1 MGKIK
6 RKKLSSFET
15 KTLSELKELNDGGD
29 KVYVPYIQ
37 YIQPAYNNCK
47 HEISECSQKLS
58 AGENVQI
65 TDEGIVN
72 AVDTRY
78 IAEEGGNIE
87 IDSEGKISYVGDE
100 PQTYAAGKGLRLISN
115 NNNLALKLEI
125 DEGKSF
131 TSLYGSKL
139 HPATFKNNYTL
150 ELAGNAMDSIF
161 VHINESDRTGGYKV
175 LCLENDAIT
184 LRTAFSV
191 RKTKKYYYTNGT
203 TTGWYQE
210 QPTGYTKVNSSD
222 YTNFVI
228 DIENIKKLSM
238 SALFLQKH
246 NNMEIVINIVNRTS
260 PTYTDFIIEN
270 DTLYNAEAHVYEQ
283 GLLSSCPRIS
293 SNADPNNNYGVIAKY
308 EGSKVKTGFTAG
320 HYVDTDGSE
329 RLVRPPFCGNVLS
342 ILDKTEDMYEDLYST
357 IRFIP
362 LVSLDDTALKTT
374 IKLVSTEY

>member
-29 KVYVPYIQ
+29 KVYIP
-37 YIQPAYNNCK
+37 YIQPAHNNYK
-47 HEISECSQKLS
+47 REISECPQKLS

-65 TDEGIVN
+65 TDKDIVN
-72 AVDTRY
+72 AIDTRY
-78 IAEEGGNIE
+78 RAGDNIK
-87 IDSEGKISYVGDE
+87 IDTEGKISYVGAE

-115 NNNLALKLEI
+115 NNNLALKLET
-125 DEGKSF
+125 DEGESF

-139 HPATFKNNYTL
+139 HPATFKNDFTL

-184 LRTAFSV
+184 LRTAFNA
-191 RKTKKYYYTNGT
+191 RGTKKYYYTNGT
-203 TTGWYQE
+203 TTGWYQD

-228 DIENIKKLSM
+228 DTENIALLSM

-260 PTYTDFIIEN
+260 ATYTDFVIEN
-270 DTLYNAEAHVYEQ
+270 DTLYNAVAHVYEQ
-283 GLLSSCPRIS
+283 GLLSSRDDIKSDAHP
-293 SNADPNNNYGVIAKY
+293 DNNYVVIAKY
-308 EGSKVKTGFTAG
+308 EDNKLKTGFTAG
-320 HYVDTDGSE
+320 HYVDTDGSG
-329 RLVRPPFCGNVLS
+329 RSVRPPFCGNVLS

-362 LVSLDDTALKTT
+362 LVSLDDTAQKTT
-374 IKLVSTEY
+374 IQLISTEY

>member
-15 KTLSELKELNDGGD
+15 KTLSELKELNDNGD

-37 YIQPAYNNCK
+37 PAYDNYK
-47 HEISECSQKLS
+47 HEISECPQKLS
-58 AGENVQI
+58 AGKNVQI

-78 IAEEGGNIE
+78 TAGDNIK
-87 IDSEGKISYVGDE
+87 IDYPDGKISYVGDE

-115 NNNLALKLEI
+115 NNNLALKLET
-125 DEGKSF
+125 DGGATF
-131 TSLYGSKL
+131 TTLYGSKL

-184 LRTAFSV
+184 LRTAFNA

-222 YTNFVI
+222 YTNFAI
-228 DIENIKKLSM
+228 DTENIKLLSM

-270 DTLYNAEAHVYEQ
+270 DTLYDAEAHIYEQ
-283 GLLSSCPRIS
+283 GLLSYCPVIS
-293 SNADPNNNYGVIAKY
+293 SNVYPNNNYGVIAKY
-308 EGSKVKTGFTAG
+308 EGSTVKTGFTAG
-320 HYVDTDGSE
+320 HYVDTDGSG
-329 RLVRPPFCGNVLS
+329 RSARPPFCGNVLS

-362 LVSLDDTALKTT
+362 VVSLDDTAQTTT

>member
-15 KTLSELKELNDGGD
+15 KTLSELKELNDNGD
-29 KVYVPYIQ
+29 KVYVPYIL
-37 YIQPAYNNCK
+37 QPAYDNYK
-47 HEISECSQKLS
+47 HEISECPQKLS

-78 IAEEGGNIE
+78 RAGDNIE

-115 NNNLALKLEI
+115 NNNLALKLET

-184 LRTAFSV
+184 LRTAFNAGE
-191 RKTKKYYYTNGT
+191 TKKYYYTNGT
-203 TTGWYQE
+203 VSGWYQE
-210 QPTGYTKVNSSD
+210 QPAGYTKVNSSD

-228 DIENIKKLSM
+228 DAENIKLLSM

-260 PTYTDFIIEN
+260 ATYTDFIIEN
-270 DTLYNAEAHVYEQ
+270 DTLYDAKAHVYEQ
-283 GLLSSCPRIS
+283 GLMSSCAVS
-293 SNADPNNNYGVIAKY
+293 SNNYGVIAKY

-320 HYVDTDGSE
+320 HYVDTDGSG
-329 RLVRPPFCGNVLS
+329 RSARPPFCGNVLS
-342 ILDKTEDMYEDLYST
+342 ILDKTENMYEDLYST

-362 LVSLDDTALKTT
+362 VVSLDDTAQTTT

>member
-15 KTLSELKELNDGGD
+15 KTLSELKELNDNGD

-37 YIQPAYNNCK
+37 PAYNNYK
-47 HEISECSQKLS
+47 HEISECPQKLS
-58 AGENVQI
+58 AGKNVQI

-78 IAEEGGNIE
+78 IAGDNIK
-87 IDSEGKISYVGDE
+87 IDYPDGKISYVGDE
-100 PQTYAAGKGLRLISN
+100 TQTYAAGKGLRLISN
-115 NNNLALKLEI
+115 NNNLALKLET
-125 DEGKSF
+125 DEGAIF
-131 TSLYGSKL
+131 TTLYGSKL

-184 LRTAFSV
+184 LRTAFNA

-222 YTNFVI
+222 YTNFAI
-228 DIENIKKLSM
+228 DTENIKLLSM

-260 PTYTDFIIEN
+260 PTYTDFVIEN
-270 DTLYNAEAHVYEQ
+270 DTLYDAEAHVYEQ
-283 GLLSSCPRIS
+283 GLLSYCPVIS
-293 SNADPNNNYGVIAKY
+293 SNAYPNNNYGVIAKY
-308 EGSKVKTGFTAG
+308 EGSTVKTGFTAR
-320 HYVDTDGSE
+320 HYVDTDGSG
-329 RLVRPPFCGNVLS
+329 RSARPPFCGNVLS
-342 ILDKTEDMYEDLYST
+342 ILDNREDMYEDLYSA

-362 LVSLDDTALKTT
+362 VVSLDDTAQTT
-374 IKLVSTEY
+374 IIKLVSTEY

>member
-15 KTLSELKELNDGGD
+15 KTLSELKELNDNGD

-37 YIQPAYNNCK
+37 PAYDNYK
-47 HEISECSQKLS
+47 HEISECPQKLS

-65 TDEGIVN
+65 TGEGIVN

-78 IAEEGGNIE
+78 KAGYNIK
-87 IDSEGKISYVGDE
+87 IDYPEGKISYVGDE

-115 NNNLALKLEI
+115 NNNLALKLET
-125 DEGKSF
+125 DGGATF
-131 TSLYGSKL
+131 TTLYGSKL

-150 ELAGNAMDSIF
+150 ELAGNAMDSIL
-161 VHINESDRTGGYKV
+161 VHINESDITGGYKV

-184 LRTAFSV
+184 LRTAFNA

-228 DIENIKKLSM
+228 DTENIKILSM

-270 DTLYNAEAHVYEQ
+270 DTLYDAEAHVYEQ
-283 GLLSSCPRIS
+283 GLLSSCDII
-293 SNADPNNNYGVIAKY
+293 SNAYPNNNYGVIAKY
-308 EGSKVKTGFTAG
+308 EGSTVKTGFTAG
-320 HYVDTDGSE
+320 HYVDTDGSG
-329 RLVRPPFCGNVLS
+329 RSARPPFCGNVLS

-362 LVSLDDTALKTT
+362 LVSLDDTAQTTT

>member
-15 KTLSELKELNDGGD
+15 KTLSELKELNDNGD

-37 YIQPAYNNCK
+37 PAYDNYK
-47 HEISECSQKLS
+47 HEISECPQKLS

-78 IAEEGGNIE
+78 IAGDNIK
-87 IDSEGKISYVGDE
+87 IDYPEGKISYVGDE
-100 PQTYAAGKGLRLISN
+100 PQTYAAGKGLKLISN
-115 NNNLALKLEI
+115 NNNLALKLET

-184 LRTAFSV
+184 LRTAFNA
-191 RKTKKYYYTNGT
+191 RGTKKYYYTNGT
-203 TTGWYQE
+203 TTGWYQD

-228 DIENIKKLSM
+228 DTENIALLSM

-260 PTYTDFIIEN
+260 ATYTDFIIEN

-283 GLLSSCPRIS
+283 GLLSSCHAIN
-293 SNADPNNNYGVIAKY
+293 SNAHPNNNYGVIAKY

-320 HYVDTDGSE
+320 HYVDTDGSG
-329 RLVRPPFCGNVLS
+329 RSVRPPFCGNVLS
-342 ILDKTEDMYEDLYST
+342 ILDKSEDMYEDLYST

-362 LVSLDDTALKTT
+362 VVSLDDTAQKTT
-374 IKLVSTEY
+374 IQLISTEY

>member
-15 KTLSELKELNDGGD
+15 KTLSELKELNDNGD

-37 YIQPAYNNCK
+37 PAYDNYK
-47 HEISECSQKLS
+47 HEISECPQKLS

-65 TDEGIVN
+65 TGEGIVN

-78 IAEEGGNIE
+78 KAGYNIK
-87 IDSEGKISYVGDE
+87 IDYPEGKISYVGDE

-115 NNNLALKLEI
+115 NNNLALKLET
-125 DEGKSF
+125 DARKSF

-150 ELAGNAMDSIF
+150 ELAGNAMDSIL
-161 VHINESDRTGGYKV
+161 VHINESDRIGSYEV

-184 LRTAFSV
+184 LRTAFNA
-191 RKTKKYYYTNGT
+191 RGTKKYYYTNGT
-203 TTGWYQE
+203 TTGWYQD

-228 DIENIKKLSM
+228 DTENIKILSM

-246 NNMEIVINIVNRTS
+246 NNMEIVISMVNRTS
-260 PTYTDFIIEN
+260 ATYTDFIIEN

-283 GLLSSCPRIS
+283 GLLSSCPDIN
-293 SNADPNNNYGVIAKY
+293 SNASPDNNYVVIAKY
-308 EGSKVKTGFTAG
+308 EDNKLKTGFTAG
-320 HYVDTDGSE
+320 YYIDTDGSG
-329 RLVRPPFCGNVLS
+329 RSVRPPFCGNVLS

>member
-37 YIQPAYNNCK
+37 SAYDNYDNYK
-47 HEISECSQKLS
+47 HEISECPQKLS

-78 IAEEGGNIE
+78 IAGDNIK
-87 IDSEGKISYVGDE
+87 IDYPEGKISYTGAE
-100 PQTYAAGKGLRLISN
+100 PQTYATGKGLRLISN
-115 NNNLALKLEI
+115 NNNLALKLET
-125 DEGKSF
+125 DAGKSF

-184 LRTAFSV
+184 LRTAFSA
-191 RKTKKYYYTNGT
+191 RGTKKYYYTNGT
-203 TTGWYQE
+203 ASGWYQE

-228 DIENIKKLSM
+228 DIENIKILSM

-260 PTYTDFIIEN
+260 ATYTDFVIEN

-283 GLLSSCPRIS
+283 GLLSSCPLIS
-293 SNADPNNNYGVIAKY
+293 SNAYPNNNYGVIAKY
-308 EGSKVKTGFTAG
+308 EDSKVKTGFTAG

-329 RLVRPPFCGNVLS
+329 RSVRPPFCGNVLS

>member
-37 YIQPAYNNCK
+37 PAYDNYK
-47 HEISECSQKLS
+47 HEISECPQKLS
-58 AGENVQI
+58 AGKNVQI

-78 IAEEGGNIE
+78 TAGDNIE
-87 IDSEGKISYVGDE
+87 IDTEGKISYVGAE

-115 NNNLALKLEI
+115 NNNLALKLET
-125 DEGKSF
+125 DEGAIF
-131 TSLYGSKL
+131 TTLYGSKL
-139 HPATFKNNYTL
+139 HPTTFKNNYTL

-184 LRTAFSV
+184 LRTAFNA

-222 YTNFVI
+222 YTNFAI
-228 DIENIKKLSM
+228 DTENIALLSM

-260 PTYTDFIIEN
+260 ATYTDFVIEN
-270 DTLYNAEAHVYEQ
+270 DTLYNAVIHVYEQ
-283 GLLSSCPRIS
+283 GLLSSRDDIKS
-293 SNADPNNNYGVIAKY
+293 DAYPNNNYGVIVKY
-308 EGSKVKTGFTAG
+308 DGDKPATEFTAL
-320 HYVDTDGSE
+320 YYIDTDGSG
-329 RLVRPPFCGNVLS
+329 RSIRPPFCGNVLS
-342 ILDKTEDMYEDLYST
+342 ILDKSEDMYEDLYST

-362 LVSLDDTALKTT
+362 VVSLDDTAQKTT
-374 IKLVSTEY
+374 IQLISTEY

>member
-15 KTLSELKELNDGGD
+15 KTLSELKELNDNGD

-37 YIQPAYNNCK
+37 RAYDNYK
-47 HEISECSQKLS
+47 HEISECPQKLS

-72 AVDTRY
+72 AVDTSY
-78 IAEEGGNIE
+78 IAGYNIK
-87 IDSEGKISYVGDE
+87 IDYPEGKISYVGDE
-100 PQTYAAGKGLRLISN
+100 PQTYAAGNGLRLISN
-115 NNNLALKLEI
+115 NNNLALKLET
-125 DEGKSF
+125 DGGATF
-131 TSLYGSKL
+131 TTLYGSKL
-139 HPATFKNNYTL
+139 HPATFKKNYKL

-184 LRTAFSV
+184 LRTAFNA

-222 YTNFVI
+222 YTNFAI
-228 DIENIKKLSM
+228 DTENIKLLSI

-260 PTYTDFIIEN
+260 QTYTDFVIEN

-283 GLLSSCPRIS
+283 GLLSSCPAIN
-293 SNADPNNNYGVIAKY
+293 SNAYPNNNYGVIVKH
-308 EGSKVKTGFTAG
+308 EGNTLKTGFTA
-320 HYVDTDGSE
+320 
-329 RLVRPPFCGNVLS
+329 
-342 ILDKTEDMYEDLYST
+342 
-357 IRFIP
+357 
-362 LVSLDDTALKTT
+362 
-374 IKLVSTEY
+374 

>member
-29 KVYVPYIQ
+29 KVYIP
-37 YIQPAYNNCK
+37 YIQPASDNYK
-47 HEISECSQKLS
+47 HEISECPQKLS

-72 AVDTRY
+72 AVDTCY
-78 IAEEGGNIE
+78 TAGDNIK
-87 IDSEGKISYVGDE
+87 IDYPEGKISYVGDE

-115 NNNLALKLEI
+115 NNLALKLET
-125 DEGKSF
+125 DEGATF
-131 TSLYGSKL
+131 TTLYGSKL
-139 HPATFKNNYTL
+139 HPATFKNDFTL

-184 LRTAFSV
+184 LRTAFNA

-203 TTGWYQE
+203 TTGWYQD

-228 DIENIKKLSM
+228 DTENIALLSM

-260 PTYTDFIIEN
+260 ATYTDFVIEN
-270 DTLYNAEAHVYEQ
+270 DTLYNAVAHVYEQ
-283 GLLSSCPRIS
+283 GLLSSRDDIKS
-293 SNADPNNNYGVIAKY
+293 DAYPNNNYGVIVKY
-308 EGSKVKTGFTAG
+308 DGDKPATEFTAL
-320 HYVDTDGSE
+320 YYIDTDGSG
-329 RLVRPPFCGNVLS
+329 RSIRPPFCGNVLS
-342 ILDKTEDMYEDLYST
+342 ILDKSEDMYEDLYST

-362 LVSLDDTALKTT
+362 VVSLDDTAQKTT
-374 IKLVSTEY
+374 IQLVSTEY

>member
-37 YIQPAYNNCK
+37 PAYDNYK
-47 HEISECSQKLS
+47 HEISECPQKLS

-65 TDEGIVN
+65 TDEGIIN
-72 AVDTRY
+72 AVDTSY
-78 IAEEGGNIE
+78 TAGDNIK
-87 IDSEGKISYVGDE
+87 IDYPEGKISYVGDE

-115 NNNLALKLEI
+115 NNNLALKLET

-184 LRTAFSV
+184 LRTAFSA
-191 RKTKKYYYTNGT
+191 RGTKKYYYTNGT

-210 QPTGYTKVNSSD
+210 QPAGYTKVSSSD

-228 DIENIKKLSM
+228 DTENIKILSM

-260 PTYTDFIIEN
+260 ATYTDFIIEN
-270 DTLYNAEAHVYEQ
+270 DTLYNAEAHIYEQ
-283 GLLSSCPRIS
+283 GLLSYCPVIS
-293 SNADPNNNYGVIAKY
+293 SNAYPNNNYGVIAKY

-320 HYVDTDGSE
+320 HYVDTDGSG
-329 RLVRPPFCGNVLS
+329 RSVRPPFCGNVLS
-342 ILDKTEDMYEDLYST
+342 ILDKTGDMYEDLYST

-362 LVSLDDTALKTT
+362 LVSLDDTARTTT
-374 IKLVSTEY
+374 IKMVSTEY

>member
-37 YIQPAYNNCK
+37 YAHDNYK
-47 HEISECSQKLS
+47 HEISECPQKLS

-78 IAEEGGNIE
+78 TAGDNIE

-115 NNNLALKLEI
+115 NNNLALKLET
-125 DEGKSF
+125 DDGKSF

-139 HPATFKNNYTL
+139 HPATFENNYKL

-184 LRTAFSV
+184 LRTAFNAGE
-191 RKTKKYYYTNGT
+191 TKKYYYTNGT
-203 TTGWYQE
+203 VSGWYQE
-210 QPTGYTKVNSSD
+210 QPAGYTKVSSLD

-228 DIENIKKLSM
+228 DTENIALLSM

-246 NNMEIVINIVNRTS
+246 NNMEIVINIVNRTNA
-260 PTYTDFIIEN
+260 TYTDFIIEN
-270 DTLYNAEAHVYEQ
+270 DTLYDADVHVYEQ
-283 GLLSSCPRIS
+283 GLMSSC
-293 SNADPNNNYGVIAKY
+293 AVPNNNYGVIVKH
-308 EGSKVKTGFTAG
+308 EGNTLKTGFTAG
-320 HYVDTDGSE
+320 HYVDTDGSG
-329 RLVRPPFCGNVLS
+329 RSARPPFCGNVLS

-362 LVSLDDTALKTT
+362 VVSLDDTARTTT

>member
-29 KVYVPYIQ
+29 KVYIPYIQ
-37 YIQPAYNNCK
+37 PQPAYDNYK
-47 HEISECSQKLS
+47 HEISECPQKLS

-72 AVDTRY
+72 AVDTHY
-78 IAEEGGNIE
+78 IKGDNIE

-100 PQTYAAGKGLRLISN
+100 PQTYAAGKGLKLISN
-115 NNNLALKLEI
+115 NNNLALKLET

-150 ELAGNAMDSIF
+150 ELAGNAMDSIL

-184 LRTAFSV
+184 LRTAFNA
-191 RKTKKYYYTNGT
+191 RGTKKYYYTNGT
-203 TTGWYQE
+203 TTGWYQDQD
-210 QPTGYTKVNSSD
+210 QPAGYTKVNSSN

-228 DIENIKKLSM
+228 DTENIALLSM

-260 PTYTDFIIEN
+260 ATYTDFVIEN

-283 GLLSSCPRIS
+283 GLLSSCPAIN
-293 SNADPNNNYGVIAKY
+293 SNAYPNNNYGVIAKY
-308 EGSKVKTGFTAG
+308 EGSTVKTGFTAG

-329 RLVRPPFCGNVLS
+329 RSARPPFCGNVLS
-342 ILDKTEDMYEDLYST
+342 ILDNSEDMYEDLYST

-362 LVSLDDTALKTT
+362 VVSLDDTAQKTT
-374 IKLVSTEY
+374 IQLISTEY

>member
-37 YIQPAYNNCK
+37 PAYDNYK
-47 HEISECSQKLS
+47 HEISECPQKLS

-78 IAEEGGNIE
+78 RAGDNIK
-87 IDSEGKISYVGDE
+87 IDYPEGKISYVGDE

-115 NNNLALKLEI
+115 NNNLALKLET
-125 DEGKSF
+125 DEGATF
-131 TSLYGSKL
+131 ITLYGSKL

-184 LRTAFSV
+184 LRTAFNA

-228 DIENIKKLSM
+228 DIENIKILSM

-260 PTYTDFIIEN
+260 ATYTDFIIEN
-270 DTLYNAEAHVYEQ
+270 DTLYNAAAHVYEQ
-283 GLLSSCPRIS
+283 GLLSSCPDIN
-293 SNADPNNNYGVIAKY
+293 SNAFSDNNYCVIAKY
-308 EGSKVKTGFTAG
+308 EGSTVKTGFTAG
-320 HYVDTDGSE
+320 HYVDTDGSG
-329 RLVRPPFCGNVLS
+329 RSARPPFCGNVLS

-362 LVSLDDTALKTT
+362 VVSLDDTAQTTT

>member
-15 KTLSELKELNDGGD
+15 KTLSELKELNDNGD

-37 YIQPAYNNCK
+37 PAYDNYK
-47 HEISECSQKLS
+47 HEISECPQKLS

-78 IAEEGGNIE
+78 TAGDNIE

-115 NNNLALKLEI
+115 NNLALKLET
-125 DEGKSF
+125 DEGKLF

-150 ELAGNAMDSIF
+150 ELAGNAMDSIL

-184 LRTAFSV
+184 LRTAFNA
-191 RKTKKYYYTNGT
+191 RGTKKYYYTNGT
-203 TTGWYQE
+203 TSGWYQD
-210 QPTGYTKVNSSD
+210 QPAGYTKVNSSN

-228 DIENIKKLSM
+228 DTENIALLSM

-260 PTYTDFIIEN
+260 ATYTDFVIEN

-283 GLLSSCPRIS
+283 GLLSYCPIIS
-293 SNADPNNNYGVIAKY
+293 SNAYPDNNYGVIAKY
-308 EGSKVKTGFTAG
+308 EGSTVKTGFTAG
-320 HYVDTDGSE
+320 HYVDTDGSG
-329 RLVRPPFCGNVLS
+329 RSARPPFCGNVLS
-342 ILDKTEDMYEDLYST
+342 ILDNSEDMYEDLYST

-362 LVSLDDTALKTT
+362 LVSLDDTAQTTT

>member
-37 YIQPAYNNCK
+37 PAYDNYK
-47 HEISECSQKLS
+47 HEISECPQKLS
-58 AGENVQI
+58 AGKNVQI

-78 IAEEGGNIE
+78 TAGDNIE
-87 IDSEGKISYVGDE
+87 IDTEGKISYVGAE
-100 PQTYAAGKGLRLISN
+100 PQTYVAGKGLRLISN
-115 NNNLALKLEI
+115 NNNLALKLETDGGAI
-125 DEGKSF
+125 F
-131 TSLYGSKL
+131 TTLYGSKL

-184 LRTAFSV
+184 LRTAFNA

-222 YTNFVI
+222 YTNFAI
-228 DIENIKKLSM
+228 DTENIALLSM

-260 PTYTDFIIEN
+260 ATYTDFVIEN
-270 DTLYNAEAHVYEQ
+270 DTLYNAVIHVYEQ
-283 GLLSSCPRIS
+283 GLLSSRDDIKS
-293 SNADPNNNYGVIAKY
+293 DAYPNNNYGVIVKY
-308 EGSKVKTGFTAG
+308 DGDKPATEFTAL
-320 HYVDTDGSE
+320 YYIDTDGS
-329 RLVRPPFCGNVLS
+329 RRSIRPPFCGNVLS
-342 ILDKTEDMYEDLYST
+342 ILDKSEDMYEDLYST

-362 LVSLDDTALKTT
+362 VVSLDDTAQKTT
-374 IKLVSTEY
+374 IQLISTEY

>member
-15 KTLSELKELNDGGD
+15 KTLSELKELNDNGD

-37 YIQPAYNNCK
+37 PQPAYDNYK
-47 HEISECSQKLS
+47 HEISECPQKLS

-78 IAEEGGNIE
+78 IAGDNIK
-87 IDSEGKISYVGDE
+87 IDYPEGKISYDGDE
-100 PQTYAAGKGLRLISN
+100 PQTYAAGKGLKLISN
-115 NNNLALKLEI
+115 NNNLALKLET
-125 DEGKSF
+125 DEGKLF

-139 HPATFKNNYTL
+139 HPATFNNNYTL
-150 ELAGNAMDSIF
+150 ELAGNAMDSIL
-161 VHINESDRTGGYKV
+161 VHINESDRTAGYKV

-184 LRTAFSV
+184 LRTAFNA
-191 RKTKKYYYTNGT
+191 RGTKKYYYTNGT
-203 TTGWYQE
+203 TSGWYQD
-210 QPTGYTKVNSSD
+210 QPAGYTKVNSSN

-228 DIENIKKLSM
+228 DTENIALLSM

-260 PTYTDFIIEN
+260 ATYTDFVIEN

-283 GLLSSCPRIS
+283 GLLSSCPAIN
-293 SNADPNNNYGVIAKY
+293 SNAYPNNNYGVIAEY
-308 EGSKVKTGFTAG
+308 EGSTVKTGFTAG
-320 HYVDTDGSE
+320 HYVDTDGSG
-329 RLVRPPFCGNVLS
+329 RSARPPFCGNVLS
-342 ILDKTEDMYEDLYST
+342 ILDNSEDMYEDLYST

-362 LVSLDDTALKTT
+362 VVSLDATAQKTT
-374 IKLVSTEY
+374 IQLISTEY

>member
-29 KVYVPYIQ
+29 KVYIP
-37 YIQPAYNNCK
+37 YIQPAYDNYK

-58 AGENVQI
+58 AGENIQI

-72 AVDTRY
+72 AVDTCY
-78 IAEEGGNIE
+78 SAGYNIK
-87 IDSEGKISYVGDE
+87 IDTEGKISYTGDE
-100 PQTYAAGKGLRLISN
+100 PQTYAAGEGLRLISN
-115 NNNLALKLEI
+115 NNNLALKLET
-125 DEGKSF
+125 DAGKSF

-139 HPATFKNNYTL
+139 HPATFEDNHTL
-150 ELAGNAMDSIF
+150 ELAGNAMDSIL

-184 LRTAFSV
+184 LRTAFNA

-228 DIENIKKLSM
+228 DTENIKILSM

-260 PTYTDFIIEN
+260 ATYTDFVIEN
-270 DTLYNAEAHVYEQ
+270 DTLYNAVAHVYEQ
-283 GLLSSCPRIS
+283 GLLSSRDDIKS
-293 SNADPNNNYGVIAKY
+293 DAYPNNNYGVIVKY
-308 EGSKVKTGFTAG
+308 DGDKPATEFTAL
-320 HYVDTDGSE
+320 YYIDTDGSG
-329 RLVRPPFCGNVLS
+329 RSIRPPFCGNVLS

-362 LVSLDDTALKTT
+362 LVSLDDTAQTTT

>member
-15 KTLSELKELNDGGD
+15 KTLSELKELNDNGD

-37 YIQPAYNNCK
+37 PAYNNYK
-47 HEISECSQKLS
+47 HEISECPQKLS
-58 AGENVQI
+58 AGENIQI

-72 AVDTRY
+72 AVDTCY
-78 IAEEGGNIE
+78 SAGYNIK
-87 IDSEGKISYVGDE
+87 IDTEGKISYTGDE

-115 NNNLALKLEI
+115 NNNLALKLET
-125 DEGKSF
+125 DAGKSF

-139 HPATFKNNYTL
+139 HPATFENNCKL

-175 LCLENDAIT
+175 LRLENDAIT
-184 LRTAFSV
+184 LRTSLDAGN
-191 RKTKKYYYTNGT
+191 TKYYYTNGT
-203 TTGWYQE
+203 ASGWYLDQK

-228 DIENIKKLSM
+228 DTENIALLSM

-260 PTYTDFIIEN
+260 ATYTDFIIEN
-270 DTLYNAEAHVYEQ
+270 DTLYKADVHVYEQ
-283 GLLSSCPRIS
+283 GLMSSCAVPS
-293 SNADPNNNYGVIAKY
+293 NNYGVIAKH
-308 EGSKVKTGFTAG
+308 EGNTLKTGFTAG
-320 HYVDTDGSE
+320 HYVDTDGSG
-329 RLVRPPFCGNVLS
+329 RSARPPFCGNVLS

-362 LVSLDDTALKTT
+362 LVSLDDTAQTTT

>member
-29 KVYVPYIQ
+29 KVYIP
-37 YIQPAYNNCK
+37 YIQPAHNNYK
-47 HEISECSQKLS
+47 REISECPQKLS

-72 AVDTRY
+72 AIDTRY
-78 IAEEGGNIE
+78 RAGDNIK

-100 PQTYAAGKGLRLISN
+100 PQTYAAGEGLRLISN
-115 NNNLALKLEI
+115 NNNLALKLET
-125 DEGKSF
+125 DGGATF
-131 TSLYGSKL
+131 TTLYGSKL
-139 HPATFKNNYTL
+139 HPATFEDNHTL
-150 ELAGNAMDSIF
+150 ELAGNAMDSIL

-184 LRTAFSV
+184 LRTAFNA
-191 RKTKKYYYTNGT
+191 RGTKKYYYTNGT
-203 TTGWYQE
+203 TTGWYQD
-210 QPTGYTKVNSSD
+210 QPTEYTKVNSTD

-228 DIENIKKLSM
+228 DTENIALLSM

-260 PTYTDFIIEN
+260 ATYTDFIIEN

-283 GLLSSCPRIS
+283 GLLSSCSAIN
-293 SNADPNNNYGVIAKY
+293 SNASPDNNYGVIAKY

-320 HYVDTDGSE
+320 HYVDTDGNGRS
-329 RLVRPPFCGNVLS
+329 VRPPFCGNVLS
-342 ILDKTEDMYEDLYST
+342 ILDKSEDMYEDLYST

-362 LVSLDDTALKTT
+362 VVSLDDTAQKTT
-374 IKLVSTEY
+374 IQLISTEY

>member
-37 YIQPAYNNCK
+37 PVYDNYK
-47 HEISECSQKLS
+47 HEISECPQKLS

-78 IAEEGGNIE
+78 IAGDNIK
-87 IDSEGKISYVGDE
+87 IDYPEGKISYVGDE

-115 NNNLALKLEI
+115 NNNLALKLET
-125 DEGKSF
+125 DEGAIF
-131 TSLYGSKL
+131 TTLYGSKL

-184 LRTAFSV
+184 LRTAFNA

-222 YTNFVI
+222 YTNFAI
-228 DIENIKKLSM
+228 DTENIKLLSM

-260 PTYTDFIIEN
+260 STYTDFIIEN
-270 DTLYNAEAHVYEQ
+270 DTLYDAEAHVYEQ
-283 GLLSSCPRIS
+283 GLLSYCPVIS
-293 SNADPNNNYGVIAKY
+293 SNAYPNNNYGVIAKY
-308 EGSKVKTGFTAG
+308 EGSTVKTGFTAG
-320 HYVDTDGSE
+320 HYIDTDGSG
-329 RLVRPPFCGNVLS
+329 RSARPPFCGNVLS
-342 ILDKTEDMYEDLYST
+342 ILDKNEDMYEDLYST

>member
-6 RKKLSSFET
+6 RKKLSSFEK

-37 YIQPAYNNCK
+37 SAYDNYK
-47 HEISECSQKLS
+47 HEISECPQKLS

-78 IAEEGGNIE
+78 RAGDNIE

-115 NNNLALKLEI
+115 NNNLALKLET

-184 LRTAFSV
+184 LRTAFNA

-203 TTGWYQE
+203 ASGWYQE

-228 DIENIKKLSM
+228 DTENIKILSM

-260 PTYTDFIIEN
+260 ATYTDFIIEN
-270 DTLYNAEAHVYEQ
+270 DTLYDAEAHVYEQ
-283 GLLSSCPRIS
+283 GLLSYCRPVIS
-293 SNADPNNNYGVIAKY
+293 SNAYPNNNYGVIVKH
-308 EGSKVKTGFTAG
+308 EDNTLKTGFTAG
-320 HYVDTDGSE
+320 HYVDTDGSG
-329 RLVRPPFCGNVLS
+329 RSVRPPFCGNVLS

>member
-37 YIQPAYNNCK
+37 HAYDNYK
-47 HEISECSQKLS
+47 HEISECPQKLS

-78 IAEEGGNIE
+78 RAGDNIE

-115 NNNLALKLEI
+115 NNNLALKLET

-184 LRTAFSV
+184 LRTAFSA

-228 DIENIKKLSM
+228 DIENIKILSM

-260 PTYTDFIIEN
+260 ATYTDFIIEN
-270 DTLYNAEAHVYEQ
+270 DTLYDAEAHVYEQ
-283 GLLSSCPRIS
+283 GLLSYCPVIR
-293 SNADPNNNYGVIAKY
+293 SNAYPNNNYGVIAKY
-308 EGSKVKTGFTAG
+308 EGSTVKTGFTAG
-320 HYVDTDGSE
+320 HYVDTDGSG
-329 RLVRPPFCGNVLS
+329 RSARPPFCGNVLS

>member
-37 YIQPAYNNCK
+37 HAYDNYK
-47 HEISECSQKLS
+47 HEISECPQKLS

-72 AVDTRY
+72 AVDTCYRK
-78 IAEEGGNIE
+78 GVNIE
-87 IDSEGKISYVGDE
+87 IDYPEGKISYVGDE

-115 NNNLALKLEI
+115 NNNLALKLETDGGAI
-125 DEGKSF
+125 F
-131 TSLYGSKL
+131 TTLYGSKL
-139 HPATFKNNYTL
+139 HPTTFKNNYTL

-184 LRTAFSV
+184 LRTAFNA

-203 TTGWYQE
+203 ASGWYQA
-210 QPTGYTKVNSSD
+210 QPAGYTKVNSSD

-228 DIENIKKLSM
+228 DTENIELLSM

-260 PTYTDFIIEN
+260 PTYTDFVIEN
-270 DTLYNAEAHVYEQ
+270 DTLYNAEAYVYEQ
-283 GLLSSCPRIS
+283 GLLSSCPAIN
-293 SNADPNNNYGVIAKY
+293 SNAYPNNNYGVIAKY
-308 EGSKVKTGFTAG
+308 EGSTVKTGFTAG
-320 HYVDTDGSE
+320 HYVDTDGSG
-329 RLVRPPFCGNVLS
+329 RSARPPFCGNVLS

-362 LVSLDDTALKTT
+362 VVSLDDTAQITT

>member
-15 KTLSELKELNDGGD
+15 KTLSELKELNDNGD

-37 YIQPAYNNCK
+37 PAYDNYK
-47 HEISECSQKLS
+47 HEISECPQKLS

-65 TDEGIVN
+65 TDEGVVN

-78 IAEEGGNIE
+78 TAGDNIE
-87 IDSEGKISYVGDE
+87 IDSEGKISYTGDE

-115 NNNLALKLEI
+115 NNNLALKLET
-125 DEGKSF
+125 DEGATF
-131 TSLYGSKL
+131 TTLYGSKL

-150 ELAGNAMDSIF
+150 ELAGNAMDSIL

-184 LRTAFSV
+184 LRTAFNA
-191 RKTKKYYYTNGT
+191 RKTEKYYYTNGT
-203 TTGWYQE
+203 TSGWYQDQE
-210 QPTGYTKVNSSD
+210 QPAGYTKVNSSD

-228 DIENIKKLSM
+228 DTENIKILSM

-246 NNMEIVINIVNRTS
+246 NNMEIVINIVNRIS
-260 PTYTDFIIEN
+260 ATYTDFIIEN
-270 DTLYNAEAHVYEQ
+270 DTLYNAEVHVYEQ
-283 GLLSSCPRIS
+283 GLLSSCPAIN
-293 SNADPNNNYGVIAKY
+293 SNASPDNNYVVIAKY
-308 EGSKVKTGFTAG
+308 EDNKLKTGFTAG
-320 HYVDTDGSE
+320 HYVDTDGSG
-329 RLVRPPFCGNVLS
+329 RSARPPFCGNVLS
-342 ILDKTEDMYEDLYST
+342 ILDKNEDMYEYLYST

-362 LVSLDDTALKTT
+362 LVSLDDTAQTT
-374 IKLVSTEY
+374 TVKLVSTEY

>member
-37 YIQPAYNNCK
+37 PAYDNYK
-47 HEISECSQKLS
+47 HEISECPQKLS

-78 IAEEGGNIE
+78 RAGDNIK
-87 IDSEGKISYVGDE
+87 IDYPEGKISYVGDE

-115 NNNLALKLEI
+115 NNNLALKLET
-125 DEGKSF
+125 DGGATF
-131 TSLYGSKL
+131 TTLYGSKL
-139 HPATFKNNYTL
+139 HPATFKNNYML

-184 LRTAFSV
+184 LRTAFDA

-203 TTGWYQE
+203 ASGWYQE

-228 DIENIKKLSM
+228 DIENIKILSM

-260 PTYTDFIIEN
+260 PTYTDFVIEN

-283 GLLSSCPRIS
+283 GLLSSCPAIN
-293 SNADPNNNYGVIAKY
+293 SNAYPNNNYGVIAKY
-308 EGSKVKTGFTAG
+308 EGSTVKTGFTAG
-320 HYVDTDGSE
+320 HYVDTDGSG
-329 RLVRPPFCGNVLS
+329 RSARPPFCGNVLS
-342 ILDKTEDMYEDLYST
+342 ILDNREDMYEDLYSA

-362 LVSLDDTALKTT
+362 VVSLDDTAQTTT
-374 IKLVSTEY
+374 IELVSTEY

>member
-37 YIQPAYNNCK
+37 PAYDNYK
-47 HEISECSQKLS
+47 HEISECPQKLS

-72 AVDTRY
+72 AVDTSY
-78 IAEEGGNIE
+78 SAGDNIK
-87 IDSEGKISYVGDE
+87 IDYPEGKISYVGDE

-115 NNNLALKLEI
+115 NNNLALKLET

-139 HPATFKNNYTL
+139 HPATFINNYTL

-184 LRTAFSV
+184 LRTAFNA

-203 TTGWYQE
+203 ASGWYQE

-228 DIENIKKLSM
+228 DTENIKILSM

-260 PTYTDFIIEN
+260 ATYTDFIIEN
-270 DTLYNAEAHVYEQ
+270 DTLYDAEAHVYEQ
-283 GLLSSCPRIS
+283 GLLSYCPIIS
-293 SNADPNNNYGVIAKY
+293 SNAYPNNNYGVIAKY

-320 HYVDTDGSE
+320 HYVDTDGSG
-329 RLVRPPFCGNVLS
+329 RSVRPPFCGNVLS

-362 LVSLDDTALKTT
+362 LVSLDDTAPKTT

>member
-15 KTLSELKELNDGGD
+15 KTLSELKELNDNGD

-37 YIQPAYNNCK
+37 PAYDNYK
-47 HEISECSQKLS
+47 HEISECPQKLS

-72 AVDTRY
+72 AVDTCYTARN
-78 IAEEGGNIE
+78 NIE

-115 NNNLALKLEI
+115 NNLALKLET
-125 DEGKSF
+125 DEGKLF

-150 ELAGNAMDSIF
+150 ELAGNAMDSIL

-184 LRTAFSV
+184 LRTAFNA
-191 RKTKKYYYTNGT
+191 RGTKKYYYTNGT
-203 TTGWYQE
+203 TSGWYQD
-210 QPTGYTKVNSSD
+210 QPAGYTKVNSSN

-228 DIENIKKLSM
+228 DTENIALLSM

-260 PTYTDFIIEN
+260 ATYTDFVIEN

-283 GLLSSCPRIS
+283 GLLSYCPIIS
-293 SNADPNNNYGVIAKY
+293 SNAYPDNNYGVIAKY
-308 EGSKVKTGFTAG
+308 EGSTVKTGFTAG
-320 HYVDTDGSE
+320 HYVDTDGSG
-329 RLVRPPFCGNVLS
+329 RSARPPFCGNVLS
-342 ILDKTEDMYEDLYST
+342 ILDNSEDMYEDLYST

-362 LVSLDDTALKTT
+362 LVSLDDTAQTTT

>member
-15 KTLSELKELNDGGD
+15 KTLSELKELNDNGD

-37 YIQPAYNNCK
+37 PAYDNYK
-47 HEISECSQKLS
+47 HEISECPQKLS

-78 IAEEGGNIE
+78 KAGYNIK
-87 IDSEGKISYVGDE
+87 IDYPEGKISYVGDE

-115 NNNLALKLEI
+115 NNNLALKLET
-125 DEGKSF
+125 DGGATF
-131 TSLYGSKL
+131 TTLYGSKL
-139 HPATFKNNYTL
+139 HPVTVTFKNNYTL
-150 ELAGNAMDSIF
+150 ELAGNAMDSIL

-184 LRTAFSV
+184 LRTAFSA

-228 DIENIKKLSM
+228 DIENIKILSM

-260 PTYTDFIIEN
+260 ATYTDFVIEN

-283 GLLSSCPRIS
+283 GLLSSCPAIN
-293 SNADPNNNYGVIAKY
+293 SNAYPDNNYGVIAKY
-308 EGSKVKTGFTAG
+308 EGSTVKTGFTAG
-320 HYVDTDGSE
+320 HYVDTDGRGRS
-329 RLVRPPFCGNVLS
+329 VRPPFCGNVLS

-362 LVSLDDTALKTT
+362 LVSLDDTAQTTT

>member
-29 KVYVPYIQ
+29 KVYIP
-37 YIQPAYNNCK
+37 YIQPAYDNYK
-47 HEISECSQKLS
+47 HEISECPQKLS

-72 AVDTRY
+72 AVDTCY
-78 IAEEGGNIE
+78 SAGDNIE
-87 IDSEGKISYVGDE
+87 IDTEGKISYVGAE

-115 NNNLALKLEI
+115 NNNLALKLET

-139 HPATFKNNYTL
+139 HPATFENNYTL

-184 LRTAFSV
+184 LRTAFNA

-203 TTGWYQE
+203 ASGWYQE

-228 DIENIKKLSM
+228 DIENIKILSM

-260 PTYTDFIIEN
+260 ATYTDFIIEN
-270 DTLYNAEAHVYEQ
+270 DTLYNAVAHVYEQ
-283 GLLSSCPRIS
+283 GLLSSRDDIKS
-293 SNADPNNNYGVIAKY
+293 DAYPNNNYGVIVKY
-308 EGSKVKTGFTAG
+308 DGDKPATEFTAL
-320 HYVDTDGSE
+320 YYIDTDGSG
-329 RLVRPPFCGNVLS
+329 RSARPPFCGNVLS

>member
-37 YIQPAYNNCK
+37 PAYDNYK
-47 HEISECSQKLS
+47 HEISECPQKLS

-78 IAEEGGNIE
+78 IAGDNIK
-87 IDSEGKISYVGDE
+87 IDYPEGKISYVGAE
-100 PQTYAAGKGLRLISN
+100 PQTYAAEKGLRLISN
-115 NNNLALKLEI
+115 NNNLALKLET
-125 DEGKSF
+125 DEGAIF
-131 TSLYGSKL
+131 TTLYGSKL

-161 VHINESDRTGGYKV
+161 VHINESDRTSGYKV

-184 LRTAFSV
+184 LRTAFNA

-222 YTNFVI
+222 YTNFAI
-228 DIENIKKLSM
+228 DTENIKLLSM

-260 PTYTDFIIEN
+260 PTYTDFVIEN
-270 DTLYNAEAHVYEQ
+270 DTLYDAEAHVYEQ
-283 GLLSSCPRIS
+283 GLLSYCPVIS
-293 SNADPNNNYGVIAKY
+293 SNAYPNNNYGVIAKY
-308 EGSKVKTGFTAG
+308 ESSKVKTGFTTG
-320 HYVDTDGSE
+320 HYVDTDGSG
-329 RLVRPPFCGNVLS
+329 RSARPPFCGNVLS

-362 LVSLDDTALKTT
+362 LVSLDDTAQTTT

>member
-15 KTLSELKELNDGGD
+15 KTLSELKELNDNGD

-37 YIQPAYNNCK
+37 LAYNNYK
-47 HEISECSQKLS
+47 HEISECPQKLS

-72 AVDTRY
+72 AVDTSY
-78 IAEEGGNIE
+78 IAGYNIK
-87 IDSEGKISYVGDE
+87 IDYPEGKISYVGDE
-100 PQTYAAGKGLRLISN
+100 PQTYAAGNGLRLISN
-115 NNNLALKLEI
+115 NNNLALKLET

-184 LRTAFSV
+184 LRTAFNAGE
-191 RKTKKYYYTNGT
+191 TKKYYYTNGT
-203 TTGWYQE
+203 VSGWYQE
-210 QPTGYTKVNSSD
+210 QPAGYTKVSSSD

-228 DIENIKKLSM
+228 DTENIKILSM

-270 DTLYNAEAHVYEQ
+270 DTLYDAEAHVYEQ
-283 GLLSSCPRIS
+283 GLMSSCAVPS
-293 SNADPNNNYGVIAKY
+293 NNYGVIAKY

-320 HYVDTDGSE
+320 HYVDTDGSG
-329 RLVRPPFCGNVLS
+329 RSARPPFCGNVLS
-342 ILDKTEDMYEDLYST
+342 ILDESEDMYEDLYST

-362 LVSLDDTALKTT
+362 LVSLDDTARTTT
-374 IKLVSTEY
+374 IKMVSTEY

>member
-37 YIQPAYNNCK
+37 PAYDNYK
-47 HEISECSQKLS
+47 HEISECPQKLS
-58 AGENVQI
+58 AGKNVQI

-78 IAEEGGNIE
+78 IAGDNIK
-87 IDSEGKISYVGDE
+87 IDYPDGKISYVGDE

-115 NNNLALKLEI
+115 NNNLALKLET
-125 DEGKSF
+125 DEGAIF
-131 TSLYGSKL
+131 TTLYGSKL

-184 LRTAFSV
+184 LRTAFNA

-222 YTNFVI
+222 YTNFAI
-228 DIENIKKLSM
+228 DTENIKLLSM

-270 DTLYNAEAHVYEQ
+270 DTLYDAEAHVYEQ
-283 GLLSSCPRIS
+283 GLLSYCPVIS
-293 SNADPNNNYGVIAKY
+293 SNAYPNNNYGVIAKY

-320 HYVDTDGSE
+320 HYVDTDGSG
-329 RLVRPPFCGNVLS
+329 RSASPPFCGNVLS
-342 ILDKTEDMYEDLYST
+342 ILDESEDMYEDLYST